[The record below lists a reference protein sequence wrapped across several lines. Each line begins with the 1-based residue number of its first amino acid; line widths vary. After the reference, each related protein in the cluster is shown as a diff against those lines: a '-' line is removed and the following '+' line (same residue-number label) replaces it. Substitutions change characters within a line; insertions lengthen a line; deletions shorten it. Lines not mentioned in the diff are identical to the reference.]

1 MSIWVY
7 KNRGRALA
15 KVRDNWLQLRQG
27 LFLTL
32 VIAAKGIAHL
42 IAWDLISIIWG
53 YLLECY
59 WLGQLLF
66 NMIHTIDDNL
76 IHVQSN
82 HRNIQEMC
90 SSVYQS
96 YINKGSISAKFYE
109 YIIFTIFAT
118 VMTTSNLSAS
128 LLKQTWLSVNIL
140 LYIEIL
146 IFILTGDKYG
156 TYTLYILWL
165 EHERRT

>member
-1 MSIWVY
+1 MSRV
-7 KNRGRALA
+7 GRALA
-15 KVRDNWLQLRQG
+15 KVRDNWLQLRQW
-27 LFLTL
+27 LSLTL
-32 VIAAKGIAHL
+32 VIAAK
-42 IAWDLISIIWG
+42 G

-82 HRNIQEMC
+82 QRNIQEMC

-96 YINKGSISAKFYE
+96 YINKGSISAKFHE
-109 YIIFTIFAT
+109 YTIFTIFAT